1 MELAF
6 TSLVRGL
13 LALTLAA
20 QGVDHA
26 RAAQYFKEATA
37 LCERDAGR
45 LWGVSLCGPI
55 VLADPIS
62 KTVVTSEPEPSAPRP
77 AALGFANAAV
87 EWGGTRWTAIV
98 WPLIPA
104 DPSLRARLLLHELF
118 HRVQP
123 RLGLMTR
130 DGVNVHLDTAAGRYW
145 LQLEWRA
152 LERALGAAEEATR
165 REAALDALTFRAS
178 RHRLFAGSLE
188 EERLEEIREGLAQY
202 TGTVLAA
209 ASAAE
214 ARADAA
220 RQLQGA
226 PNSSS
231 LVRTFAYPS
240 GAAYGLLLDEWQPGW
255 PRRVTA
261 ADNLGTILLQALG
274 GLVPSEA
281 GPERESRYGGPEL
294 LRLERSR
301 EDAHEARLTDLR
313 RRFVEG
319 PVLVLPN
326 APGSFVTDGVTP
338 IPDVG
343 TVYPR
348 VRVTAEWGTLEADL
362 ALRSGDR
369 RRLVV
374 PAPASPTGPVLQGD
388 GWTLALAPGWVLQP
402 GQRSGDYEVVRR

>member
-1 MELAF
+1 
-6 TSLVRGL
+6 
-13 LALTLAA
+13 
-20 QGVDHA
+20 
-26 RAAQYFKEATA
+26 
-37 LCERDAGR
+37 
-45 LWGVSLCGPI
+45 
-55 VLADPIS
+55 
-62 KTVVTSEPEPSAPRP
+62 
-77 AALGFANAAV
+77 
-87 EWGGTRWTAIV
+87 
-98 WPLIPA
+98 
-104 DPSLRARLLLHELF
+104 
-118 HRVQP
+118 
-123 RLGLMTR
+123 
-130 DGVNVHLDTAAGRYW
+130 
-145 LQLEWRA
+145 
-152 LERALGAAEEATR
+152 
-165 REAALDALTFRAS
+165 
-178 RHRLFAGSLE
+178 
-188 EERLEEIREGLAQY
+188 
-202 TGTVLAA
+202 
-209 ASAAE
+209 
-214 ARADAA
+214 
-220 RQLQGA
+220 
-226 PNSSS
+226 
-231 LVRTFAYPS
+231 
-240 GAAYGLLLDEWQPGW
+240 
-255 PRRVTA
+255 VTA